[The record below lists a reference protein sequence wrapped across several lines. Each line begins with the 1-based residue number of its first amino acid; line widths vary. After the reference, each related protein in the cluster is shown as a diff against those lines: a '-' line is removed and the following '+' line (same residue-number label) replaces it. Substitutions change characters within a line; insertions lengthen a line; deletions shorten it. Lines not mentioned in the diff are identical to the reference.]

1 MIRATVAGIGA
12 YLPQEIRTNADLE
25 KMVETKDSW
34 IVERTGI
41 KQRHIAAKDEV
52 TSDLAAAAAQQAL
65 QQAGMSISEIDL
77 LLLATTTPDD
87 TFPATAVHT
96 QRKLGM
102 RQGAAMDLAAACS
115 GFVYGLHL
123 ADSLIRTG
131 AARNVLL
138 VGAEIFSRIVDWT
151 DRNTCILFGDGAG
164 AMVLRAETGQGTNAD
179 RGILHT
185 HIASDGDF
193 APLLYT
199 TGGVA
204 RTQTAGKVIMQGRE
218 VFRHAVSRM
227 SEEVQRGLEAT
238 GLTAADLHWL
248 VPHQANARILSAVGE
263 KLDVGPERAILSA
276 DRHGN
281 TSAASIPLALAV
293 GVREGKIKR
302 DDLIATPALGAGLT
316 WGSSLIRW

>member
-1 MIRATVAGIGA
+1 MIRACVAGIGS
-12 YLPQEIRTNADLE
+12 YLPAEIRTNADLE
-25 KMVETKDSW
+25 KTVATNDAW

-41 KQRHIAAKDEV
+41 KQRHIAATGEL
-52 TSDLAAAAAQQAL
+52 TSDLAAAAAKQAL
-65 QQAGMSISEIDL
+65 ERAGIPISEVDL

-102 RQGAAMDLAAACS
+102 NQGAAMDLAAACS

-131 AARNVLL
+131 SARTILL

-164 AMVLRAETGQGTNAD
+164 AIVLRAEEGQGNAGD
-179 RGILHT
+179 RGILHSR
-185 HIASDGDF
+185 IGSNGQY

-199 TGGVA
+199 SGGVA
-204 RTQTAGKVIMQGRE
+204 RNQTAGHVVMNGRE
-218 VFRHAVSRM
+218 VYRHAVTRM
-227 SEEVQRGLEAT
+227 ADEVQHGLNET
-238 GLTAADLHWL
+238 GLQASDIRWL
-248 VPHQANARILSAVGE
+248 VPHQANARIMSAVGE
-263 KLDVGPERAILSA
+263 KLGIGMDHTLLSV

-281 TSAASIPLALAV
+281 TSAASIPLALAT
-293 GVREGKIKR
+293 GMDEGKIQR
-302 DDLIATPALGAGLT
+302 GDLIATPALGAGLT